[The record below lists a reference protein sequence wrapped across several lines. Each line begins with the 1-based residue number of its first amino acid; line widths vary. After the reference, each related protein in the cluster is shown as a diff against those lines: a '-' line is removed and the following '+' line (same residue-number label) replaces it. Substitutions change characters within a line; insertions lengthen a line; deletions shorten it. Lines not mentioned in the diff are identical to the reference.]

1 LNLGGR
7 EDVGTI
13 RRNLCARARLC
24 KRERERE
31 NVSSSSS
38 STTTCRRRFVCS
50 SRLKTD
56 EGPGDAILYDK
67 ARKKQKREREARR
80 ETQQKPPHGE
90 KFERARGEKEND
102 GCANT
107 HVRCQNR
114 SDLAKTQ

>member
-1 LNLGGR
+1 M
-7 EDVGTI
+7 EQYEEI
-13 RRNLCARARLC
+13 SARAHVCVRE
-24 KRERERE
+24 RERERE
-31 NVSSSSS
+31 NVSSCSSS

>member
-80 ETQQKPPHGE
+80 ETQQKPPRAERSLNAREE
-90 KFERARGEKEND
+90 KK
-102 GCANT
+102 
-107 HVRCQNR
+107 
-114 SDLAKTQ
+114 KTTAAQILTFDVKIGQI